1 MKKVKRNK
9 SEFERILDEIEGRE
23 QFHHMDGEDYEV
35 YEEYEDNAGMS
46 QPQPQKR
53 LYKADPYQIV
63 VNNPTD
69 KALKAVIYGHDKFLL
84 KNNFGSDSGIE
95 ITTGQT
101 GVEYVELLQRSARL
115 PFKIQH
121 IRVESDNTLQLS
133 KPMVVN
139 WKNGRGRWEQWLIN
153 MQIYRSAYQTDKNI
167 IDIDRDKIDVDGS
180 TYLEVEIEPKTRIF
194 YSIFPYYEVDT
205 ADTLRGKDPIKAFA
219 NAKVN
224 TGAIS
229 IRPKKISG

>member
-23 QFHHMDGEDYEV
+23 QFHHMDGEEYEV
-35 YEEYEDNAGMS
+35 YEEYEGNAGMNK
-46 QPQPQKR
+46 PQRR
-53 LYKADPYQIV
+53 LYKANPYQIV

-69 KALKAVIYGHDKFLL
+69 KALNAVIYGNDKFLL
-84 KNNFGSDSGIE
+84 KDNFGSERGIE
-95 ITTGQT
+95 ISTGQSS
-101 GVEYVELLQRSARL
+101 VEYVELLQRSSTL

-121 IRVESDNTLQLS
+121 IRVESDNNLQLS
-133 KPMVVN
+133 KPIVVN
-139 WKNGRGRWEQWLIN
+139 EKNGRGRWEQWLIN
-153 MQIYRSAYQTDKNI
+153 LQIYRSPYQTDKNI
-167 IDIDRDKIDVDGS
+167 IDIDKEEEIDVDGS
-180 TYLEVEIEPKTRIF
+180 TYFEVEVEPKTRII